1 MLTEP
6 ESNQLM
12 LSHNAAAAVVPV
24 QVLQEAKKVVARLD
38 KAEKQVQQAHAEDP
52 QRQELANLYSLGQ
65 KVTSTSV
72 SHESIFSLQCA
83 CCS

>member
-1 MLTEP
+1 M
-6 ESNQLM
+6 
-12 LSHNAAAAVVPV
+12 

-52 QRQELANLYSLGQ
+52 QRQDLANLYSLGQ

-72 SHESIFSLQCA
+72 FDASTLQLQPMA
-83 CCS
+83 SVAP